1 MKVFD
6 SCISSGA
13 VLRPRRCA
21 VFLFAALAAML
32 LSVSP
37 LRAQLSSNPSA
48 VSLQAVLTTS
58 LTLSASPGLVT
69 FNLVP
74 GGQANASGPINLTTS
89 WVLRPNVGDVTM
101 YAFFTSPAAALTDGA
116 GNNIPS
122 ANVLGSPDGSAFV
135 PFTGT
140 SPFAVGSSLVIF
152 TERILGNNR
161 SKTRNDTLD
170 LRIDTSGLAL
180 PAGTYT
186 GVLRI
191 QAQAL

>member
-1 MKVFD
+1 MKVFGFSAD
-6 SCISSGA
+6 WVTALRLRHGA
-13 VLRPRRCA
+13 AVVLA
-21 VFLFAALAAML
+21 TLAATF
-32 LSVSP
+32 SAASP

-48 VSLQAVLTTS
+48 VSLQAALTTS
-58 LTLSASPGLVT
+58 LTVSASPGLVT

-74 GGQANASGPINLTTS
+74 SGPASGSGPINLTTS
-89 WVLRPNVGDVTM
+89 WVLRPSVGNVTM
-101 YAFFTSPAAALTDGA
+101 YAFFTSAAAALTDGG

-122 ANVLGSPDGSAFV
+122 ANVLGSPDGGAFV

-140 SPFAVGSSLVIF
+140 SPFAAGSSMVIF
-152 TERILGNNR
+152 TETILGFNK
-161 SKTRNDTLD
+161 SKTRNDTLA
-170 LRIDTSGLAL
+170 LRIDITGLAL